1 MFIKMWQKVV
11 LSKDIMLHL
20 NQTLKLEELIYG
32 KEIEPSLEKLRQS
45 CWTVS
50 LIYGMQQMIYNN
62 FWVEEIVWNSK
73 KSVIHSKEKVLRKVC
88 MHKQSSTS

>member
-1 MFIKMWQKVV
+1 MFVKMWQKVV

-50 LIYGMQQMIYNN
+50 LIYGM
-62 FWVEEIVWNSK
+62 
-73 KSVIHSKEKVLRKVC
+73 
-88 MHKQSSTS
+88 